1 MKNVLVVIGAIYLI
15 LIIISGIL
23 QIINIVKQRLNVKKF
38 AKSINDSE
46 ELNKTFEKLTPDKI
60 EELRKN
66 KNYKE
71 KTIDLGKENN
81 NNYKNIMEKY
91 KDYQIKDMNDF
102 IDRLTKY
109 LRSKTDDEKCI
120 ISDWFKIIV
129 DDGSCVDK
137 FTFEV
142 HYKNIFVVFGRDSCN
157 VGKIITNIC
166 GFNNVD
172 DLDILLKDYY
182 KCNKIVRE
190 TRQYE

>member
-1 MKNVLVVIGAIYLI
+1 M
-15 LIIISGIL
+15 IIISGIL
-23 QIINIVKQRLNVKKF
+23 QIINIIKQRQNIKKF

-71 KTIDLGKENN
+71 KTIDLEKENN
-81 NNYKNIMEKY
+81 YKAIMEKY
-91 KDYQIKDMNDF
+91 KDYQVKDMNEF
-102 IDRLTKY
+102 IDKLTKY
-109 LRSKTDDEKCI
+109 LRSTTGDEKSI
-120 ISDWFKIIV
+120 ISDWFKIV
-129 DDGSCVDK
+129 MKDGSCIDK

-142 HYKNIFVVFGRDSCN
+142 HCKNIFVVFGRDSCN

-166 GFNNVD
+166 GFNNVE

-190 TRQYE
+190 TTNE

>member
-1 MKNVLVVIGAIYLI
+1 MKNILVVIGAVYLI

-23 QIINIVKQRLNVKKF
+23 QIINIIKQRQNIKKF

-71 KTIDLGKENN
+71 KTIDLEKENN
-81 NNYKNIMEKY
+81 YKAIMEKY
-91 KDYQIKDMNDF
+91 KDYQVKDMNEF
-102 IDRLTKY
+102 IDKLTKY
-109 LRSKTDDEKCI
+109 LRSMTGDEKSI
-120 ISDWFKIIV
+120 ISDWFKIV
-129 DDGSCVDK
+129 MNDGSCIDK

-142 HYKNIFVVFGRDSCN
+142 HCKNIFVVFGRDSCN

-166 GFNNVD
+166 GFSNVE
-172 DLDILLKDYY
+172 DLDILLKDFY
-182 KCNKIVRE
+182 KCDKIVRE

>member
-1 MKNVLVVIGAIYLI
+1 MKNILVVIGAIYLI

-23 QIINIVKQRLNVKKF
+23 QVINIIKQRQNIKKF

-71 KTIDLGKENN
+71 KTIDLEKENN
-81 NNYKNIMEKY
+81 YKAIMEKY
-91 KDYQIKDMNDF
+91 KDYQVKDMNEF
-102 IDRLTKY
+102 IDKLTKY
-109 LRSKTDDEKCI
+109 LRSMTGDEKSI
-120 ISDWFKIIV
+120 ISDWFKIV
-129 DDGSCVDK
+129 MNDGSCIDK

-142 HYKNIFVVFGRDSCN
+142 HCKNIFVVFGRDSCN

-166 GFNNVD
+166 GFSNVE
-172 DLDILLKDYY
+172 DLDILLKDFY
-182 KCNKIVRE
+182 KCDKIVRE

>member
-1 MKNVLVVIGAIYLI
+1 MKNVLVVIGAVYLI

-23 QIINIVKQRLNVKKF
+23 QIINIIKQRQNIKKF

-71 KTIDLGKENN
+71 KTIDLEKENN
-81 NNYKNIMEKY
+81 YKAIMEKY
-91 KDYQIKDMNDF
+91 KDYQVKDMNEF
-102 IDRLTKY
+102 IDKLTKY
-109 LRSKTDDEKCI
+109 LRSMTGDEKSI
-120 ISDWFKIIV
+120 ISDWFKIV
-129 DDGSCVDK
+129 MNDGSCIDK

-142 HYKNIFVVFGRDSCN
+142 HCKNIFVVFGRDSCN

-166 GFNNVD
+166 GFSNVE
-172 DLDILLKDYY
+172 DLDILLKDFY
-182 KCNKIVRE
+182 KCDKIVRE

>member
-23 QIINIVKQRLNVKKF
+23 QVINIIKQRQNIKKF

-66 KNYKE
+66 KIYKE
-71 KTIDLGKENN
+71 KTIDLEKENN
-81 NNYKNIMEKY
+81 YKAIMEKY
-91 KDYQIKDMNDF
+91 KDYQVKDMNEF
-102 IDRLTKY
+102 IDKLTKY
-109 LRSKTDDEKCI
+109 LRSMTGDEKSI
-120 ISDWFKIIV
+120 ISDWFKIV
-129 DDGSCVDK
+129 MNDGSCIDK

-142 HYKNIFVVFGRDSCN
+142 HCKNIFVVFGRDSCN

-166 GFNNVD
+166 GFSNVE
-172 DLDILLKDYY
+172 DLDILLKDFY
-182 KCNKIVRE
+182 KCDKIVRE

>member
-23 QIINIVKQRLNVKKF
+23 QIINIIKQRQNIKKF

-71 KTIDLGKENN
+71 KTIDLEKENN
-81 NNYKNIMEKY
+81 YKAIMEKY
-91 KDYQIKDMNDF
+91 KDYQVKDMNEF
-102 IDRLTKY
+102 IDKLTKY
-109 LRSKTDDEKCI
+109 LRSMTGDEKSI
-120 ISDWFKIIV
+120 ISDWFKIV
-129 DDGSCVDK
+129 MKDGSCIDK

-142 HYKNIFVVFGRDSCN
+142 HCKNIFVVFGRDSCN

-166 GFNNVD
+166 GFSNVE
-172 DLDILLKDYY
+172 DLDILLKDFY
-182 KCNKIVRE
+182 KCDKIVRE

>member
-1 MKNVLVVIGAIYLI
+1 MKNVLVVIGAVYLI

-23 QIINIVKQRLNVKKF
+23 QIINIIKQRQNIKKF

-71 KTIDLGKENN
+71 KTIDLEKENN
-81 NNYKNIMEKY
+81 YKAIMEKY
-91 KDYQIKDMNDF
+91 KDYQVKDMNEF
-102 IDRLTKY
+102 IDKLTKY
-109 LRSKTDDEKCI
+109 LRSMTGDEKSI
-120 ISDWFKIIV
+120 ISDWFKIV
-129 DDGSCVDK
+129 VNDGSCIDK

-142 HYKNIFVVFGRDSCN
+142 HCKNIFVVFGRDSCN

-166 GFNNVD
+166 GFSNVE
-172 DLDILLKDYY
+172 DLDILLKDFY
-182 KCNKIVRE
+182 KCDKIVRE
-190 TRQYE
+190 THQYE

>member
-23 QIINIVKQRLNVKKF
+23 QIINIIKQRQNIKKF

-66 KNYKE
+66 KIYKE
-71 KTIDLGKENN
+71 KTIDLEKENN
-81 NNYKNIMEKY
+81 YKAIMEKY
-91 KDYQIKDMNDF
+91 KDYQVEDMNEF
-102 IDRLTKY
+102 IDKLTKY
-109 LRSKTDDEKCI
+109 LRSVTGDEKSI
-120 ISDWFKIIV
+120 ISDWFKIIKN
-129 DDGSCVDK
+129 DGSCIDK
-137 FTFEV
+137 FTFEI
-142 HYKNIFVVFGRDSCN
+142 HCKNIFVVFGRDSGN

-172 DLDILLKDYY
+172 DLDILLKVFY
-182 KCNKIVRE
+182 KCDKIVRDITSE
-190 TRQYE
+190 

>member
-23 QIINIVKQRLNVKKF
+23 QIINIIKQRQNIKKF

-71 KTIDLGKENN
+71 KTIDLEKENN
-81 NNYKNIMEKY
+81 YKAIMEKY
-91 KDYQIKDMNDF
+91 KDYQVKDMNEF
-102 IDRLTKY
+102 IDKLTKY
-109 LRSKTDDEKCI
+109 LRSTTGDEKSI
-120 ISDWFKIIV
+120 ISDWFKIV
-129 DDGSCVDK
+129 MKDGSCIDK

-142 HYKNIFVVFGRDSCN
+142 HCKNIFVVFGRDSCN

-166 GFNNVD
+166 GFSNVE
-172 DLDILLKDYY
+172 DLDILLKDFY
-182 KCNKIVRE
+182 KCDKIVRE

>member
-23 QIINIVKQRLNVKKF
+23 QIINIIKQRQNIKKF

-71 KTIDLGKENN
+71 KTIDLEKENN
-81 NNYKNIMEKY
+81 YKAIMEKY
-91 KDYQIKDMNDF
+91 KDYQVKDMNEF
-102 IDRLTKY
+102 IDKLTKY
-109 LRSKTDDEKCI
+109 LRSMTGDEKSI
-120 ISDWFKIIV
+120 ISDWFKIV
-129 DDGSCVDK
+129 MKDGSCIDK

-142 HYKNIFVVFGRDSCN
+142 HCKNIFVVFGRDSCN

-166 GFNNVD
+166 GFNNVE

-190 TRQYE
+190 TTNE

>member
-1 MKNVLVVIGAIYLI
+1 MKNVLVVIGAIYLV

-71 KTIDLGKENN
+71 KTIDLEKENN
-81 NNYKNIMEKY
+81 YKAIMEKY
-91 KDYQIKDMNDF
+91 KDYQVKDMNEF
-102 IDRLTKY
+102 IDKLTKY
-109 LRSKTDDEKCI
+109 LRSMTGDEKSI
-120 ISDWFKIIV
+120 ISDWFKIV
-129 DDGSCVDK
+129 MKDGSCIDK

-142 HYKNIFVVFGRDSCN
+142 HCKNIFVVFGRDSCN

-166 GFNNVD
+166 GFNNVE
-172 DLDILLKDYY
+172 DLDILLKDFY
-182 KCNKIVRE
+182 KCDKIVRE

>member
-23 QIINIVKQRLNVKKF
+23 QVINIIKQRQNIKKF

-66 KNYKE
+66 KIYKE
-71 KTIDLGKENN
+71 KTIDLEKENN
-81 NNYKNIMEKY
+81 YKAIMEKY
-91 KDYQIKDMNDF
+91 KDYQVKDMNEF
-102 IDRLTKY
+102 IDKLTKY
-109 LRSKTDDEKCI
+109 LRSMTGDEESI
-120 ISDWFKIIV
+120 ISDWFKIV
-129 DDGSCVDK
+129 MNDGSCIDK

-142 HYKNIFVVFGRDSCN
+142 HCKNIFVVFGRDSCN

-166 GFNNVD
+166 GFSNVE
-172 DLDILLKDYY
+172 DLDILLKDFY

>member
-1 MKNVLVVIGAIYLI
+1 MKNVLVVIGAVYLI

-23 QIINIVKQRLNVKKF
+23 QIINIIKQRQNIKKF
-38 AKSINDSE
+38 AKSINNSE

-71 KTIDLGKENN
+71 KTIDLEKENN
-81 NNYKNIMEKY
+81 YKAIMEKY
-91 KDYQIKDMNDF
+91 KDYQVKDMNEF
-102 IDRLTKY
+102 IDKLTKY
-109 LRSKTDDEKCI
+109 LRSMTGDEKSI
-120 ISDWFKIIV
+120 ISDWFKIV
-129 DDGSCVDK
+129 MNDGSCIDK

-142 HYKNIFVVFGRDSCN
+142 HCKNIFIVFGRDSCN

-166 GFNNVD
+166 GFSNVE
-172 DLDILLKDYY
+172 DLDILLKDFY
-182 KCNKIVRE
+182 KCDKIVRE

>member
-23 QIINIVKQRLNVKKF
+23 QIINIIKQRQNIKKF

-71 KTIDLGKENN
+71 KTIDLEKENN
-81 NNYKNIMEKY
+81 YKAIMEKY
-91 KDYQIKDMNDF
+91 KDYQVKDMNEF
-102 IDRLTKY
+102 IDKLTKY
-109 LRSKTDDEKCI
+109 LRSMTGDEKSI
-120 ISDWFKIIV
+120 ISDWFKIV
-129 DDGSCVDK
+129 MKDGSCIDK

-142 HYKNIFVVFGRDSCN
+142 HCKNIFVVFGRDSCN
-157 VGKIITNIC
+157 VGKIINNIC
-166 GFNNVD
+166 GFSNVE
-172 DLDILLKDYY
+172 DLDILLKDFY
-182 KCNKIVRE
+182 KCDKIVRE

>member
-23 QIINIVKQRLNVKKF
+23 QIINIIKQRQNIKKF

-71 KTIDLGKENN
+71 KTIDLEKENN
-81 NNYKNIMEKY
+81 YKAIMEKY
-91 KDYQIKDMNDF
+91 KDYQVKDMNEF
-102 IDRLTKY
+102 IDKLTKY
-109 LRSKTDDEKCI
+109 LRSMTGDEKSI
-120 ISDWFKIIV
+120 ISDWFKIV
-129 DDGSCVDK
+129 MNDGSCIDK

-142 HYKNIFVVFGRDSCN
+142 HCKNIFVVFGRDSCN

-166 GFNNVD
+166 GFSNVE
-172 DLDILLKDYY
+172 DLDILLKDFY
-182 KCNKIVRE
+182 KCDKIVRE

>member
-1 MKNVLVVIGAIYLI
+1 MKNVLVVIGAVYLI

-23 QIINIVKQRLNVKKF
+23 QIINIIKQRQNIKKF

-71 KTIDLGKENN
+71 KTIDLEKENN
-81 NNYKNIMEKY
+81 YKVIMEKY
-91 KDYQIKDMNDF
+91 KDYQVKDMNEF
-102 IDRLTKY
+102 IDKLTKY
-109 LRSKTDDEKCI
+109 LRSMTGDEKSI
-120 ISDWFKIIV
+120 ISDWFKIV
-129 DDGSCVDK
+129 MNDGSCIDK

-142 HYKNIFVVFGRDSCN
+142 HCKNIFVVFGRDSCN

-166 GFNNVD
+166 GFSNVE
-172 DLDILLKDYY
+172 DLDILLKDFY
-182 KCNKIVRE
+182 KCDKIVRE
-190 TRQYE
+190 THQYE

>member
-1 MKNVLVVIGAIYLI
+1 MKNVLVVIGAVHLI

-23 QIINIVKQRLNVKKF
+23 QIINIIKQRQNIKKF

-71 KTIDLGKENN
+71 KTIDLEKENN
-81 NNYKNIMEKY
+81 YKAIMEKY
-91 KDYQIKDMNDF
+91 KDYQVKDMNEF
-102 IDRLTKY
+102 IDKLTKY
-109 LRSKTDDEKCI
+109 LRSMTGDEKSI
-120 ISDWFKIIV
+120 ISDWFKIV
-129 DDGSCVDK
+129 MNDGSCIDK

-142 HYKNIFVVFGRDSCN
+142 HCKNIFVVFGRDSCN

-166 GFNNVD
+166 GFSNVE
-172 DLDILLKDYY
+172 DLDILLKDFY
-182 KCNKIVRE
+182 KCDKIVRE